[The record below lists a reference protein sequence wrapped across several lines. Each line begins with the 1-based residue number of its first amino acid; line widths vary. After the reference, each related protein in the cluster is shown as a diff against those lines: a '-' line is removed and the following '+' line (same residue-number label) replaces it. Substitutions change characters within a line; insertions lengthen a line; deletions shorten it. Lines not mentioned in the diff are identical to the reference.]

1 MTHPPPEPPPA
12 TCPTCLTPAGEQNP
26 CKSGKF
32 QDQVQITFAVHLIE
46 SGVEVNVIRAWL
58 GHADLST
65 TNRYAR
71 RNQHQNEAGGTASM
85 RASGYFGGTPD
96 QPGLALR

>member
-65 TNRYAR
+65 TNRYAVC
-71 RNQHQNEAGGTASM
+71 QKLHQTGEPN
-85 RASGYFGGTPD
+85 
-96 QPGLALR
+96 GLLRQLQG